1 MHFLTFLTLLPFVL
15 YAGFTDIG
23 ADFEDYL
30 EGAAAAAVGGCGLGL
45 GQDAAAW
52 GYNPATGV
60 DAGTGL
66 FLKHTSAFEK
76 EARINN
82 DLAAASY
89 RTAFGGVGLTL
100 FRNGAGDIHFTSL
113 PDTTRPPGPDNR
125 PVIDST
131 VTASDW
137 VAQTSVAFEFKNL
150 SVGSNVKLYYR
161 DLVAAYALGLGADLG
176 VRWRTDWGLH
186 LGARVKNVSSSPM
199 FWSTD
204 STDFLVPRGALGAMQ
219 EFRLG
224 KQKLRLFVE
233 SEVGFMGVD
242 SFQLHIGP
250 AYLSPRGGAEFVI
263 HDIIAL
269 RVGRGNYGWSVG
281 AGGRYKGFFID
292 YAYRGHDGGLGGTHL
307 VAAGYTFKNRTR
319 NTVTQ

>member
-1 MHFLTFLTLLPFVL
+1 MRILKALFFLPFIINAAL
-15 YAGFTDIG
+15 TDIG

-30 EGAAAAAVGGCGLGL
+30 ESAAAAAVGGCGTSL

-60 DAGTGL
+60 DAGTGF
-66 FLKHTSAFEK
+66 FLKHTSAFIK

-82 DLAAASY
+82 DLLAGSY
-89 RTAFGGVGLTL
+89 KTSFGSVGLTL
-100 FRNGAGDIHFTSL
+100 YRNGAGEIHFTSL

-125 PVIDST
+125 PRIDST

-137 VAQTSVAFEFKNL
+137 IAQTSAAFEFKNF
-150 SVGSNVKLYYR
+150 SVGSNVKFFYR
-161 DLVAAYALGLGADLG
+161 DLVAAYALGFGADIG
-176 VRWRTDWGLH
+176 VRWHTDWGLH
-186 LGARVKNVSSSPM
+186 LGARIKNISTSPL

-204 STDFLVPRGALGAMQ
+204 STDLLVPRGALGAMQ
-219 EFRLG
+219 EFRFG
-224 KQKLRLFVE
+224 KEKLRLYLE
-233 SEVGFMGVD
+233 SELGIMGVD
-242 SFQLHIGP
+242 SFQTHIGP
-250 AYLSPRGGAEFVI
+250 CYLSPRGGVEFVI
-263 HDIIAL
+263 RDLISL

-307 VAAGYTFKNRTR
+307 VAAGYTFGTR
-319 NTVTQ
+319 N